1 MHGPVKIIKT
11 VNDNVIV
18 YVIQL
23 GDVEKVI
30 NISKLKR
37 YDSKAVT
44 SIHQISL
51 LPYLRLIS
59 PLQKRLMY
67 HRGKGLN

>member
-1 MHGPVKIIKT
+1 VKIIKT

-37 YDSKAVT
+37 YDSNKYSPNLVT
-44 SIHQISL
+44 A
-51 LPYLRLIS
+51 IS
-59 PLQKRLMY
+59 PPNQPSTEKIMF